1 MRWDEMDG
9 IARSDRR
16 GEVPELNASDRWSL
30 TQRQNRRLRM
40 SKQLEVLF
48 AVTMPIQIFCFMC
61 RSSSVVAPTPQR
73 RLVLW
78 VTSYLEPPP

>member
-1 MRWDEMDG
+1 MRWDEMMES
-9 IARSDRR
+9 RDRGAKKSR
-16 GEVPELNASDRWSL
+16 NASDRWSL

-48 AVTMPIQIFCFMC
+48 VVTMPIQIFCFMC